1 MSIIVSFDLL
11 LRKPEG
17 NTKSFYGETIYNYF
31 KHFLVP
37 FGDLN
42 ILFETEMFPFAK
54 EFYFPVI

>member
-31 KHFLVP
+31 RHFLDP
-37 FGDLN
+37 FGDLY
-42 ILFETEMFPFAK
+42 ILFETEIFP
-54 EFYFPVI
+54 